1 MHGGR
6 RRSAS
11 FHEDPDA
18 PPLPDLS
25 ALQADSE
32 VTETPAEEEEPD
44 YDALI
49 RTRSRSRSL
58 QDSEEDISS
67 MIVANAHVHPI
78 APLSSSPE
86 MDLVGPI
93 NDREAM
99 ALQKVTPPT
108 R

>member
-1 MHGGR
+1 M
-6 RRSAS
+6 
-11 FHEDPDA
+11 
-18 PPLPDLS
+18 PDLS
-25 ALQADSE
+25 ALQADPE
-32 VTETPAEEEEPD
+32 PTETPAEEEEEPD

-67 MIVANAHVHPI
+67 MIVANAHMHPI

-86 MDLVGPI
+86 IDLVGPI

-99 ALQKVTPPT
+99 ALQKVSLPP
-108 R
+108 RRPPPSSRNVLV